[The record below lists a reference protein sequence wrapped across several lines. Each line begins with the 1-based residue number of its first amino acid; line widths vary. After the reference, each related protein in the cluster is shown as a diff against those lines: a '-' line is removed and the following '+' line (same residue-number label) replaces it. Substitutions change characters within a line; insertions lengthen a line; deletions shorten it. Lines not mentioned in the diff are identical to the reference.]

1 MKNKNSIGDLKMRE
15 IKEYKTKVMVML
27 MASVFVLAAVT
38 ALATTVALS
47 AII

>member
-27 MASVFVLAAVT
+27 MASVFVLASVT
-38 ALATTVALS
+38 ALATTVALI
-47 AII
+47 AM

>member
-27 MASVFVLAAVT
+27 MASVFVLASVT
-38 ALATTVALS
+38 ALATTVALT
-47 AII
+47 AM